1 MLLRLLFYLL
11 YLLFLLYFLL
21 FFRLNI
27 VGFGLILKLYWFWL
41 FLYLILALFLHVVMI
56 FLLTLFLYAS
66 LILFINKLHT
76 NWYMPI
82 SILFKIFLNKLILI
96 LYNLL
101 INLNLRWFPFHKFIP
116 LKSFLNHFDCVFVS
130 YF

>member
-27 VGFGLILKLYWFWL
+27 VGFELFLDLNWFRL
-41 FLYLILALFLHVVMI
+41 FLYLILTLFLLFVMI
-56 FLLTLFLYAS
+56 FVLALFLYAS

-76 NWYMPI
+76 NWYIPI

-116 LKSFLNHFDCVFVS
+116 LKSFLNHFDCMFMS
-130 YF
+130 YL